1 MKKKGIAIVL
11 AAATALTAV
20 GCSKGGTASDANTNT
35 NTSTTASETTAAAAE
50 TAAPAGDSESGDK
63 EPVTLRFSW
72 WGGDERLA
80 ATLKVIEQF
89 QEKYPYITVEAEYG
103 SSDGYNDKLATQLA
117 AGTEPDIIQIEPGN
131 MALLVSDETD
141 YFVDLKAAGFDCS
154 LFEEDYISQR
164 INGCYDGKQ
173 LGLPT
178 GVAGIA
184 LVVNQDLAEAVG
196 IDFTQEYTWDDLI
209 DWGKKVREY
218 DDSMYLLCANKD
230 YLANIVAR
238 TYAKQ
243 ISGSQAISDE
253 DKTQKMTEEDWKKVY
268 DYVQALYDNEVVPPA
283 SYMAAYAGDNMQSD
297 PNWIE
302 GKYVCCFTWV
312 SLSEIMTAANPSAN
326 YIAGKFPVAKDAKSV
341 GFFANTPQV
350 ISISSRSKHPEE
362 AMMFLDYFFNDE
374 EAMETLGT
382 VRSAPPTRRAREI
395 CAETGSMSP
404 LLADIVNVAA
414 SYTGIVDDA
423 ISYSQEGR
431 QIMIDQI
438 EALGFSSTTPERA
451 AEDTY
456 SLYNNLIEVMK

>member
-1 MKKKGIAIVL
+1 MKRQWAAIIL
-11 AAATALTAV
+11 TAALALAGCSGNEAGSDTATATDPSSADTSAAAKEET
-20 GCSKGGTASDANTNT
+20 
-35 NTSTTASETTAAAAE
+35 TTAREA
-50 TAAPAGDSESGDK
+50 SGTEER

-89 QEKYPYITVEAEYG
+89 QEKYPHITVEAEYG

-131 MALLVSDETD
+131 MALLASDETN
-141 YFVDLKAAGFDCS
+141 YFLDLKEAGFDFS

-164 INGCYDGKQ
+164 INGCYGGKQ
-173 LGLPT
+173 LGIPT

-209 DWGKKVREY
+209 EWGKKVREY
-218 DDSMYLLCANKD
+218 DDSMYLLCSNKD

-243 ISGSQAISDE
+243 ISGSQAIGDD
-253 DKTQKMTEEDWKKVY
+253 DKIQKMTQEDWKTVY
-268 DYVQALYDNEVVPPA
+268 EYVQQLYDNEVVAPA
-283 SYMAAYAGDNMQSD
+283 AYMAAYGGDNMQAD

-326 YIAGKFPVAKDAKSV
+326 YIAGNFPVAQSAKSV

-350 ISISSRSKHPEE
+350 ISISSRSEHPQE
-362 AMMFLDYFFNDE
+362 ALLFLDYFFNDE

-382 VRSAPPTRRAREI
+382 VRSAPPTKKAREI
-395 CAETGSMSP
+395 CAKTGSMSP

-414 SYTGIVDDA
+414 SYTRIVDDT

-438 EALGFSSTTPERA
+438 EALGFSSTTPQQA